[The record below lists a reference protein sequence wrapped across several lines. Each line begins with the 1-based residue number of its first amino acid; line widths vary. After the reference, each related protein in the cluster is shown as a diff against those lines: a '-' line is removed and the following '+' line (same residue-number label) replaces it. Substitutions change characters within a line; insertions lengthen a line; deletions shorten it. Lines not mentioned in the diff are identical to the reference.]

1 MISAHIIS
9 AENVHDNDNTVN
21 DYINILN
28 NYLNEVK
35 VDFTTIPSCDTDSED
50 YDLEEDESKIM
61 TFNINS
67 PIPKEYKG
75 VFIYSFLVKN
85 DLVELKSDIDKYKKR
100 EFFEILESFYFSLKS
115 NLDSKPSTF
124 KRTRMGVAFLFETVE
139 GEYVYMFIDDTS
151 VIIELKDKFNR
162 SFLTQTYIKPDV
174 ERNINFRSDDLHFTC
189 NDNMQNRFNS
199 NDDLC
204 VVS

>member
-21 DYINILN
+21 DYINNLN

-61 TFNINS
+61 IFNINS
-67 PIPKEYKG
+67 PMSKKYKG

-85 DLVELKSDIDKYKKR
+85 DLVELKSDIDKYNKR
-100 EFFEILESFYFSLKS
+100 EFFVILESFYFSLKS

-124 KRTRMGVAFLFETVE
+124 KKTKMGVAFLFETVG

-151 VIIELKDKFNR
+151 LIIELKDKFDR
-162 SFLTQTYIKPDV
+162 SFLTQNYIKPDV

-189 NDNMQNRFNS
+189 NDNIQNRFNS

>member
-21 DYINILN
+21 DYINNLN

-67 PIPKEYKG
+67 PMPKKYKG
-75 VFIYSFLVKN
+75 VFIY
-85 DLVELKSDIDKYKKR
+85 R
-100 EFFEILESFYFSLKS
+100 
-115 NLDSKPSTF
+115 
-124 KRTRMGVAFLFETVE
+124 
-139 GEYVYMFIDDTS
+139 
-151 VIIELKDKFNR
+151 
-162 SFLTQTYIKPDV
+162 
-174 ERNINFRSDDLHFTC
+174 
-189 NDNMQNRFNS
+189 
-199 NDDLC
+199 C
-204 VVS
+204 V